1 VIVVIGALASR
12 VVDGAVVPAGAVAAI
27 AQAAAEAGS
36 AVQCIAKVG
45 DDPAGDALL
54 LAIAQAGV
62 GHVATLRDASHRTA
76 QLPDEPADGG
86 LDVAPADEAVP
97 VGGDPVT
104 PAASPGLDAADVGL
118 ALRYLPD
125 HRVIVA
131 VHPDGPAITAEVV
144 AAAAWSGAHLLVIA
158 DPAAPLDVPEGA
170 VVLAVDPATAE
181 RLGPLVGRYAA
192 LVDAGSTPADAFAA
206 TLGAAAER

>member
-1 VIVVIGALASR
+1 MIVVIGALASR
-12 VVDGAVVPAGAVAAI
+12 VVDGAVVPAGPVAAI

-54 LAIAQAGV
+54 LGLARAGV
-62 GHVATLRDASHRTA
+62 GHVATLRDATHPTA
-76 QLPDEPADGG
+76 TLADLGADLG
-86 LDVAPADEAVP
+86 TDVAPADDADP
-97 VGGDPVT
+97 ADGDP
-104 PAASPGLDAADVGL
+104 PALVGPSLDAADVGL

-131 VHPDGPAITAEVV
+131 VHPDGPAITTEV
-144 AAAAWSGAHLLVIA
+144 AAAAGWSGAHLVVIV
-158 DPAAPLDVPEGA
+158 DPAAPVASPEGA
-170 VVLAVDPATAE
+170 FVLAADPATAE

-192 LVDAGSTPADAFAA
+192 LVDAGSDPAEAFAA

>member
-1 VIVVIGALASR
+1 MRCGTAHGRQARSRYPSDVIVVIGALASR

-36 AVQCIAKVG
+36 AVQVIAKVG

-62 GHVATLRDASHRTA
+62 GHVATLRDASHPTA
-76 QLPDEPADGG
+76 LLPGEPAEGS
-86 LDVAPADEAVP
+86 LDVAPADEAA
-97 VGGDPVT
+97 
-104 PAASPGLDAADVGL
+104 PAADEPAAGEPVAPAANPGLDAADVGL

-144 AAAAWSGAHLLVIA
+144 TAAAWSGAH
-158 DPAAPLDVPEGA
+158 P
-170 VVLAVDPATAE
+170 T
-181 RLGPLVGRYAA
+181 
-192 LVDAGSTPADAFAA
+192 TPP
-206 TLGAAAER
+206 RRRPRR